1 VLQYLFLWSISLGT
15 KHNAIQ
21 YAGANSAIGR
31 NGGRPSKKK
40 QLYVRPKAT
49 VVTPDQAEAQLRA
62 KTAIESKVRSSRT
75 ASNLS
80 LKLESA
86 TNKAEIEFRRAR
98 PAPN

>member
-15 KHNAIQ
+15 KHNTIQ

-40 QLYVRPKAT
+40 QPYVRPKAT

-62 KTAIESKVRSSRT
+62 KTAIESKEF
-75 ASNLS
+75 ANCFELI
-80 LKLESA
+80 LE
-86 TNKAEIEFRRAR
+86 AR
-98 PAPN
+98 KRHEQGGD